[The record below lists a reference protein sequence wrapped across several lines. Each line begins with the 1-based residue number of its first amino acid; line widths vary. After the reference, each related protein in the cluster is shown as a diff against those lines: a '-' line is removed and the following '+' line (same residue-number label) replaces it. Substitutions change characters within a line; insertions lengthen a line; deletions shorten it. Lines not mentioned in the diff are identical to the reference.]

1 MGFGAS
7 FVACCVTLCWLCS
20 LKGIQSTDNS
30 TLRSLDDIFQVYA
43 QSSLPRRPRTG
54 VLYNASLPSNFT
66 GIEVSIVRLRR
77 GSFWAKGA
85 NYSSFRLPP
94 KIFTEPYST
103 RLDIVYSDLGNE
115 SSHYYSVPNYT
126 LVAPVVGFNIYGSR
140 NSTGQIGN
148 FTTPVTKLNLTLVGG
163 PILVQF
169 PKISLPQNEKPKC
182 VRFYL
187 DGTVEMTNMTLQNMC
202 IVQDQGHFSIVIRT
216 SPPIQQAPKENKER
230 VKGLWKWWAM
240 GFVSPSSG
248 VWSCYIDMLV
258 VLQLSD
264 RLMGIHEEEKPCK
277 PEKSSSPPT
286 EQEQQQQQT
295 NVHVYPDWMAMQ
307 AYYGPRMAVPPYFN
321 SALAAGHG
329 PPPYMWGPPQH
340 MMPPYAAFYPHGG
353 VYAHPGVHLATSPL
367 NVDSPAKSSGDSDR
381 GLMKKLK
388 GFDGLAMSIGN
399 GNGDGAEGGN
409 DNGISHSGETEGS
422 SEGSDGNTTEGG
434 QVGRK
439 RSHEGSP
446 ILPAVGKSETHSG
459 ELLSTGADGTS
470 SKTSGVAVAS
480 AKVSGKAGGVLSAN
494 PITELNLK
502 NSPTAAANMTSSF
515 VPLIPNE
522 NLLQAE
528 AEELAV
534 KVEALNNENL
544 TLRGVMED
552 PRCNKGSGSSLSTA
566 NLLSR
571 VDNSSGCVVRNEGE
585 SEVNKD
591 PDSGAKLRQLLDS
604 SPRADAVAAG

>member
-1 MGFGAS
+1 
-7 FVACCVTLCWLCS
+7 
-20 LKGIQSTDNS
+20 
-30 TLRSLDDIFQVYA
+30 
-43 QSSLPRRPRTG
+43 
-54 VLYNASLPSNFT
+54 
-66 GIEVSIVRLRR
+66 
-77 GSFWAKGA
+77 
-85 NYSSFRLPP
+85 
-94 KIFTEPYST
+94 
-103 RLDIVYSDLGNE
+103 
-115 SSHYYSVPNYT
+115 
-126 LVAPVVGFNIYGSR
+126 
-140 NSTGQIGN
+140 
-148 FTTPVTKLNLTLVGG
+148 
-163 PILVQF
+163 
-169 PKISLPQNEKPKC
+169 
-182 VRFYL
+182 
-187 DGTVEMTNMTLQNMC
+187 
-202 IVQDQGHFSIVIRT
+202 
-216 SPPIQQAPKENKER
+216 
-230 VKGLWKWWAM
+230 
-240 GFVSPSSG
+240 
-248 VWSCYIDMLV
+248 
-258 VLQLSD
+258 
-264 RLMGIHEEEKPCK
+264 MGIHEEEKPCK

-286 EQEQQQQQT
+286 QEQEQQQQQT

-522 NLLQAE
+522 NLLQNDRELKRERRKQSNRESARRSRLRKQAE

-544 TLRGVMED
+544 TLRSEINKLTDNSEKLKLENAKLMEKLKNTERGVMED

>member
-240 GFVSPSSG
+240 GFGIG
-248 VWSCYIDMLV
+248 VFGLLLLGFIIFIIIRIFRM
-258 VLQLSD
+258 
-264 RLMGIHEEEKPCK
+264 RKIGKMEK
-277 PEKSSSPPT
+277 ESQRNEDLDT
-286 EQEQQQQQT
+286 T
-295 NVHVYPDWMAMQ
+295 NVGHS
-307 AYYGPRMAVPPYFN
+307 RMPSASLIRTQPNIENDYF
-321 SALAAGHG
+321 
-329 PPPYMWGPPQH
+329 P
-340 MMPPYAAFYPHGG
+340 
-353 VYAHPGVHLATSPL
+353 
-367 NVDSPAKSSGDSDR
+367 
-381 GLMKKLK
+381 
-388 GFDGLAMSIGN
+388 
-399 GNGDGAEGGN
+399 
-409 DNGISHSGETEGS
+409 
-422 SEGSDGNTTEGG
+422 
-434 QVGRK
+434 
-439 RSHEGSP
+439 
-446 ILPAVGKSETHSG
+446 
-459 ELLSTGADGTS
+459 
-470 SKTSGVAVAS
+470 
-480 AKVSGKAGGVLSAN
+480 
-494 PITELNLK
+494 
-502 NSPTAAANMTSSF
+502 
-515 VPLIPNE
+515 
-522 NLLQAE
+522 
-528 AEELAV
+528 
-534 KVEALNNENL
+534 
-544 TLRGVMED
+544 
-552 PRCNKGSGSSLSTA
+552 
-566 NLLSR
+566 
-571 VDNSSGCVVRNEGE
+571 
-585 SEVNKD
+585 
-591 PDSGAKLRQLLDS
+591 
-604 SPRADAVAAG
+604 

>member
-1 MGFGAS
+1 
-7 FVACCVTLCWLCS
+7 
-20 LKGIQSTDNS
+20 
-30 TLRSLDDIFQVYA
+30 
-43 QSSLPRRPRTG
+43 
-54 VLYNASLPSNFT
+54 
-66 GIEVSIVRLRR
+66 
-77 GSFWAKGA
+77 
-85 NYSSFRLPP
+85 
-94 KIFTEPYST
+94 
-103 RLDIVYSDLGNE
+103 
-115 SSHYYSVPNYT
+115 
-126 LVAPVVGFNIYGSR
+126 
-140 NSTGQIGN
+140 
-148 FTTPVTKLNLTLVGG
+148 
-163 PILVQF
+163 
-169 PKISLPQNEKPKC
+169 
-182 VRFYL
+182 
-187 DGTVEMTNMTLQNMC
+187 
-202 IVQDQGHFSIVIRT
+202 
-216 SPPIQQAPKENKER
+216 
-230 VKGLWKWWAM
+230 
-240 GFVSPSSG
+240 
-248 VWSCYIDMLV
+248 
-258 VLQLSD
+258 
-264 RLMGIHEEEKPCK
+264 MGIHEEEKPCK

-286 EQEQQQQQT
+286 QEQEQQQQQT

-522 NLLQAE
+522 NLLQNDR
-528 AEELAV
+528 ELKRERRKQSNRESARRSRLR
-534 KVEALNNENL
+534 KQEKLKNTE
-544 TLRGVMED
+544 RGVMED